1 MRIVFITATLAAGP
15 ALAHPGHLAEVAG
28 HGHWIGLAAL
38 GAAIAVAAWAGLK
51 GRKDDDAGEDAEEEL
66 SDEDSPQEA

>member
-1 MRIVFITATLAAGP
+1 MRIVFITATFAAGP

-51 GRKDDDAGEDAEEEL
+51 GRKDADEEAESDEEVSEEET
-66 SDEDSPQEA
+66 PQEA